1 MSDPGTHDAPEQK
14 SDAPRGLDWRGWL
27 LGSVGVAFGLVLT
40 GAWIVFLA
48 WGVAE
53 IV

>member
-14 SDAPRGLDWRGWL
+14 SDAPRGADWRGWL
-27 LGSVGVAFGLVLT
+27 LAGVGVAFGLVLT
-40 GAWIVFLA
+40 IAWIVFLA
-48 WGVAE
+48 WMVAG

>member
-1 MSDPGTHDAPEQK
+1 MSDTEMQDAPDGA
-14 SDAPRGLDWRGWL
+14 SDAPRGLDWRERL
-27 LGSVGVAFGLVLT
+27 LGGVGVAFGLVLT
-40 GAWIVFLA
+40 GAWIVLLA